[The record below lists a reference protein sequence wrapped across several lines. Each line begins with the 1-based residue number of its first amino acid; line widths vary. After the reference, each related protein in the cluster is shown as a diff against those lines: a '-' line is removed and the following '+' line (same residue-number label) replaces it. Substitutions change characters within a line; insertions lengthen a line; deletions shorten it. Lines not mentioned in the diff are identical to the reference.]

1 MTALRLPP
9 FGSPSKFPRLSS
21 LESTWEVESEIF
33 GNEFSVS
40 LVRGVLAL
48 THFPALFHF
57 NGHMF
62 FDCTGCRIAHPA
74 SDRLVIECSPKSYA
88 MHRGLVGVQFCIAL
102 IWFASVRSPSSPTG
116 GLVAYLPSRSQHG
129 GWMTRFRSPK
139 TPWLIRHRMPVW
151 CTTLYRVRLRY
162 RFQQIGAAHDAYHF
176 PGAQHRHPLD
186 LAAF

>member
-88 MHRGLVGVQFCIAL
+88 MHRGLVGVQLCIAL
-102 IWFASVRSPSSPTG
+102 IWFCLGQIAVVTDRRLGRLPPEP
-116 GLVAYLPSRSQHG
+116 VAAW
-129 GWMTRFRSPK
+129 WMD
-139 TPWLIRHRMPVW
+139 
-151 CTTLYRVRLRY
+151 
-162 RFQQIGAAHDAYHF
+162 DAI
-176 PGAQHRHPLD
+176 
-186 LAAF
+186 

>member
-9 FGSPSKFPRLSS
+9 FGSSSKFPRLSS

-62 FDCTGCRIAHPA
+62 FDCTGCRIAHPRA
-74 SDRLVIECSPKSYA
+74 IGWSLN
-88 MHRGLVGVQFCIAL
+88 AL
-102 IWFASVRSPSSPTG
+102 QSLT
-116 GLVAYLPSRSQHG
+116 Q
-129 GWMTRFRSPK
+129 
-139 TPWLIRHRMPVW
+139 
-151 CTTLYRVRLRY
+151 CTE
-162 RFQQIGAAHDAYHF
+162 DW
-176 PGAQHRHPLD
+176 
-186 LAAF
+186 